1 MEYFGNQNLINYV
14 KEFNLPKKQPKL
26 EEMHILLPIQN
37 IKTKED
43 EFHKKHK
50 KRKVSSV
57 SKSNINSSTSNKH
70 KNRHSSTKDLFHP
83 QNLNEDRD
91 SIKENKKTK
100 IIIEREN
107 KEKVNYN
114 EILDEMKE
122 RNVLLK
128 EEIANKEK
136 DINKYKE
143 RYQEQK
149 QLIKE
154 LQSIF
159 NDMENNENLHI
170 DLSGIESANNTKDH
184 ANLNNNYE
192 EVEQIIFGDGYQE
205 ELAIR
210 AVEQQII
217 DDLCPNPD
225 AMTYEQLLELEDNV
239 GKVNRGLN
247 VEQIDKLPLKKFR
260 KDKYKGNNQCI
271 ICMEQFIEKEKVKLL
286 PCRHIFHIN
295 CIKQWL
301 MKEKNC
307 PFCKSEIS

>member
-1 MEYFGNQNLINYV
+1 MEFFGNQNLINYV
-14 KEFNLPKKQPKL
+14 KDFNVPKKQPKL
-26 EEMHILLPIQN
+26 EDMHILLPIQN

-43 EFHKKHK
+43 ESHKKHK

-57 SKSNINSSTSNKH
+57 SKSNLKNSISNKH

-83 QNLNEDRD
+83 RNLNDNNDR
-91 SIKENKKTK
+91 SKRENKKKK
-100 IIIEREN
+100 INEREN
-107 KEKVNYN
+107 MEKVNYN
-114 EILDEMKE
+114 EILDEIKE

-136 DINKYKE
+136 EINKYKE

-159 NDMENNENLHI
+159 DEMKSNENLHI
-170 DLSGIESANNTKDH
+170 NLSGIESTNNTKDNI
-184 ANLNNNYE
+184 NLNNNYE
-192 EVEQIIFGDGYQE
+192 EVEQIIFDDGYQE
-205 ELAIR
+205 ELRIK
-210 AVEQQII
+210 AVDQQII

-247 VEQIDKLPLKKFR
+247 NEQFDKLPLKKFR
-260 KDKYKGNNQCI
+260 KEKSKGNYQCI
-271 ICMEQFIEKEKVKLL
+271 ICMEEFIEKEKVKLL
-286 PCRHIFHIN
+286 PCGHLFHIN

-307 PFCKSEIS
+307 PFCKSEIG